1 MAQSATTSEYAR
13 ATLRPEQSTRAS
25 VVRALPQS
33 AAPSEQ
39 ENIMLETVV
48 VSGGSAGVGR
58 AAARLGA
65 TEHRGALIA
74 GTLAIVAFVTT
85 LIIRNKPLA
94 RGYQTSS
101 EPARLDEPGQ

>member
-1 MAQSATTSEYAR
+1 
-13 ATLRPEQSTRAS
+13 
-25 VVRALPQS
+25 
-33 AAPSEQ
+33 
-39 ENIMLETVV
+39 MLETVV
-48 VSGGSAGVGR
+48 VSGRSAGVGR
-58 AAARLGA
+58 ATARLWA

-101 EPARLDEPGQ
+101 EPAQLDEPGQ